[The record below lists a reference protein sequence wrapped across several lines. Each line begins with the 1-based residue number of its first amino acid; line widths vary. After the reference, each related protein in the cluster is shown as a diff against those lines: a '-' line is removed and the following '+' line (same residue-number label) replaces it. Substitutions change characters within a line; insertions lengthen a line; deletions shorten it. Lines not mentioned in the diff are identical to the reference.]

1 MNVVAVAAGKEQR
14 VMRPPSVLVPLIRDD
29 LKQARVAV
37 EKAGTPF
44 YQSAGE
50 KLIEAKSQLERGT
63 FMSWVKDNCRISQR
77 TANQYMELARK
88 MANGNAIPGD
98 DEEELSLRAAVR
110 KHTANKNYGKA
121 ASWQADIK
129 EHAKR
134 ARAEA
139 ARLAVEEHLSR
150 SGERDA
156 EKQLALR
163 LIDIGFKVLV
173 KELHPDR
180 GGTKDAMSRL
190 SRVRERLKSHA

>member
-1 MNVVAVAAGKEQR
+1 MNVVAAVNKEQR
-14 VMRPPSVLVPLIRDD
+14 VMRPLSVLVPLIRDD
-29 LKQARVAV
+29 LKQAKVAV

-44 YQSAGE
+44 YQAAGE
-50 KLIEAKSQLERGT
+50 KLIEAKAQTPGA
-63 FMSWVKDNCRISQR
+63 FMAWVKENCRISQR

-110 KHTANKNYGKA
+110 KHTNNKNFGKA
-121 ASWQADIK
+121 AGWQADIK
-129 EHAKR
+129 DNVQK

-156 EKQLALR
+156 EKRLALR

>member
-1 MNVVAVAAGKEQR
+1 MNNLATATKEQT
-14 VMRPPSVLVPLIRDD
+14 VMRPPKVLAPMIKDD

-50 KLIEAKSQLERGT
+50 KLIEAKAQLERGT
-63 FMSWVKDNCRISQR
+63 FMAWVKENLRINQR

-98 DEEELSLRAAVR
+98 DEEELSLRAAIR
-110 KHTANKNYGKA
+110 KHTGNKNFGKA
-121 ASWQADIK
+121 AGWQADIK
-129 EHAKR
+129 DNVQR

-150 SGERDA
+150 SDERDA
-156 EKQLALR
+156 EKKLALR